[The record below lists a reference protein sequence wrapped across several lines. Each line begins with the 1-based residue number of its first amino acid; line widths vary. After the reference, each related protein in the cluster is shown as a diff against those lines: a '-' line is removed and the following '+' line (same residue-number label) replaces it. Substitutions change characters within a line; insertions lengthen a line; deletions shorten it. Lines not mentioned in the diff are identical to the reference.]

1 MAATNSLKE
10 VTIITDGACLGNP
23 GPGGWAALLRSG
35 THYRELYGCNVHTTN
50 NRMEITAVLEG
61 LAALKQPCKVTII
74 TDSEYVR
81 GGITEWIHNW
91 KRNGW
96 RTSGKDPVKNQDLW
110 EALDEALAGHEVKW
124 QWVKGHAN
132 HTDNN
137 RADKLASEA
146 AKMQISTKG

>member
-1 MAATNSLKE
+1 MAATNSPKE
-10 VTIITDGACLGNP
+10 VTVITDGACLGNP
-23 GPGGWAALLRSG
+23 GPGGWAVLLRSG
-35 THYRELYGCNVHTTN
+35 PHYRELYGCNVHTTN

-61 LAALKQPCKVTII
+61 LQALKQRCRVTIV

-81 GGITEWIHNW
+81 QGITEWIHAW

-96 RTSGKDPVKNQDLW
+96 KTSGKDPVKNQDLW
-110 EALDEALAGHEVKW
+110 EALDDALAGHEVKW
-124 QWVKGHAN
+124 QWVKGHAG
-132 HTDNN
+132 HADND

>member
-1 MAATNSLKE
+1 VAATNSPKE
-10 VTIITDGACLGNP
+10 VTVITDGACLGNP
-23 GPGGWAALLRSG
+23 GPGGWAVLLRSG
-35 THYRELYGCNVHTTN
+35 PHYRELYGCNVHTTN

-61 LAALKQPCKVTII
+61 LQALKQRCRVTIV

-81 GGITEWIHNW
+81 QGITEWIHAW

-96 RTSGKDPVKNQDLW
+96 KTSGKDPVKNQDLW
-110 EALDEALAGHEVKW
+110 EALDDALAGHEVKW
-124 QWVKGHAN
+124 QWVKGHAG
-132 HTDNN
+132 HADND